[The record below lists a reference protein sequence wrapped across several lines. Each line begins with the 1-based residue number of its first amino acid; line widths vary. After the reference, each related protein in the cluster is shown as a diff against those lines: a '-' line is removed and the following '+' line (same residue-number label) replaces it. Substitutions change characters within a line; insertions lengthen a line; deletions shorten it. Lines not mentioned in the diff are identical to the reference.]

1 MTYTEADIVG
11 RSVRDSNGTVVG
23 RATAWYQYPQ
33 DLDVSTG
40 VAAVRTGR
48 VVRSTHLVDLID
60 ASVDD
65 QNLDV
70 AYPSGL
76 ISTAPNYTPMIGNTL
91 GHEHAAAVL
100 AHYRASMAPA

>member
-1 MTYTEADIVG
+1 M
-11 RSVRDSNGTVVG
+11 R
-23 RATAWYQYPQ
+23 
-33 DLDVSTG
+33 TG

-48 VVRSTHLVDLID
+48 LMRSTHLVDLID

-65 QNLDV
+65 QNLNV
-70 AYPSGL
+70 AYPSEL
-76 ISTAPNYTPMIGNTL
+76 IGTAPNYTPMVGNTL

>member
-1 MTYTEADIVG
+1 MTYAEADIVG
-11 RSVRDSNGTVVG
+11 RSVRDISGTVVG

-33 DLDVSTG
+33 DLDVRSG

-48 VVRSTHLVDLID
+48 LMRSTHLVDLID

-65 QNLDV
+65 QNLNV
-70 AYPSGL
+70 AYPSEL
-76 ISTAPNYTPMIGNTL
+76 IGTAPYYTPMVGNTL